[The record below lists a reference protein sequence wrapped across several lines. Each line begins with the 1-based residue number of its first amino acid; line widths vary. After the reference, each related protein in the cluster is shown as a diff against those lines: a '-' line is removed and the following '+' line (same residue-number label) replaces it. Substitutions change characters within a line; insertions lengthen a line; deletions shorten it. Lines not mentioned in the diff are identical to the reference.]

1 MADEKKQYSRR
12 AFARKA
18 ALFSA
23 GAPLAA
29 VPIATFSE
37 PSYQSDNQQPKLP
50 PDFPKLSDQ
59 SRAEVEDRYKAILAQ
74 YGERFSEAQKADLR
88 RLSYVAQPP
97 LDRLRAYTIQNGD
110 SPALYLK
117 PTVDRDKKP
126 TKSSAIATNSVTKKP
141 EDKR

>member
-1 MADEKKQYSRR
+1 MADDKRQYSRR

-23 GAPLAA
+23 AAPLAA
-29 VPIATFSE
+29 VPIATFNE
-37 PSYQSDNQQPKLP
+37 LSYQSDNQQPKLP

-59 SRAEVEDRYKAILAQ
+59 TRAEVEERYKAILAQ
-74 YGERFSEAQKADLR
+74 YSGHFSEAQKADLR
-88 RLSYVAQPP
+88 RLCYVAQPP
-97 LDRLRAYTIQNGD
+97 LDRLRTFAIQNGD

-117 PTVDRDKKP
+117 PIVDRDKKP
-126 TKSSAIATNSVTKKP
+126 TKPAPIAATNATKKP

>member
-1 MADEKKQYSRR
+1 MADDKKQYSRR

-23 GAPLAA
+23 AAPLAA
-29 VPIATFSE
+29 VPIATFNE
-37 PSYQSDNQQPKLP
+37 PSFQSDNQQPKLP

-59 SRAEVEDRYKAILAQ
+59 SRTEVEERYKAILAQ
-74 YGERFSEAQKADLR
+74 YGGRFSEAQKADLR
-88 RLSYVAQPP
+88 RLCYVAQPP
-97 LDRLRAYTIQNGD
+97 LDRLRTYAIQNGE

-117 PTVDRDKKP
+117 PIVDRDKKP
-126 TKSSAIATNSVTKKP
+126 TKPSPATATNATKKP